1 MQNAVGVMVDKY
13 MSGKSFIIV
22 GGGNMGASMVRGILR
37 QQLLKPEEMIIIEPS
52 DDRRRGLG
60 DALGIRTGANV
71 AELSGCSVGAVLF
84 AIKPQVAESVCSEYC
99 YFVGAETLVLS
110 CMAGITV
117 ENLSKWLG
125 SVGSKGGVPGK
136 ISVVRFMPNLPAQ
149 VGRAMTV
156 YYANE
161 AVTEEGL
168 LFVRDV
174 LTSFGE
180 AVQVQYE
187 QLINSATAVAGSGTG
202 YLAYILEH
210 YIGAARD
217 VGFTEAEATLLVRES
232 VEGAMALWHERKVD
246 PSVLRQEVT
255 SPGGTTEAA
264 IAVFDELGLGRALR
278 QGVRRAYERAE
289 ELAK

>member
-1 MQNAVGVMVDKY
+1 MVDKY
-13 MSGKSFIIV
+13 MSGKSFVIV
-22 GGGNMGASMVRGILR
+22 GGGNMGASMVRGIIR
-37 QQLLKPEEMIIIEPS
+37 RQLLKPHEMIVIEPG
-52 DDRRRGLG
+52 DDRRKELR
-60 DALGIRTGANV
+60 DTLGIETGSNV
-71 AELSGCSVGAVLF
+71 DELRGCSVGAVLF
-84 AIKPQVAESVCSEYC
+84 AIKPQVAQSVCSEYRE
-99 YFVGAETLVLS
+99 FLGAETLVLS

-117 ENLSKWLG
+117 KNLNEWLG
-125 SVGSKGGVPGK
+125 SVGGADGVR
-136 ISVVRFMPNLPAQ
+136 SVIRFMPNLPAQ
-149 VGRAMTV
+149 VGRSMSV

-161 AVTEEGL
+161 AVTEQGL
-168 LFVRDV
+168 SFVQDV
-174 LTSFGE
+174 LASFGE
-180 AVQVQYE
+180 ALQVQQE
-187 QLINSATAVAGSGTG
+187 RLINSATAVAGSGTG

-217 VGFTEAEATLLVRES
+217 VGFTEEEATLLVRES
-232 VEGAMALWHERKVD
+232 VEGAMALWSERSVY